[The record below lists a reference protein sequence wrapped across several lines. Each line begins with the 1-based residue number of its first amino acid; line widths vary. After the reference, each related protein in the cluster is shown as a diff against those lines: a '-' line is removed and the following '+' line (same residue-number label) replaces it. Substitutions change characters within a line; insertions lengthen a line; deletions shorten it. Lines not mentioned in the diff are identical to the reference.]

1 MNGGATVGSALR
13 GSATVVAFTL
23 VVVPILMVVVAAFS
37 PSDFFQFPPPGFS
50 VRWFVEFFG
59 LENMRNAFLLSVEL
73 ALASATIATILGTFA
88 ALFLARRGGA
98 IGAFLQSL
106 FLAPLV
112 FPTIIL
118 GVALLL
124 LYKTIGMPV
133 LPGLLLAHCVV
144 GMPYGFR
151 TVLAS
156 AQALDPALEEAG
168 QSLGAGP
175 LRTLALVTL
184 PLVWPGV
191 LAGWLF
197 AFIVSFGELNTAL
210 FLTGPGVTT
219 LPIEIFSYL
228 QFQGSQLVI
237 AAASTVQIALIVI
250 LVAVI
255 ERIVGIETLARVTEN
270 QLLAEARRFF
280 AKADRLRPQS
290 G

>member
-1 MNGGATVGSALR
+1 MPTAGSVLRAAATL
-13 GSATVVAFTL
+13 VAFAL
-23 VVVPILMVVVAAFS
+23 IVVPILIVVLAAFS
-37 PSDFFQFPPPGFS
+37 PSDYFQFPPPGLS
-50 VRWFVEFFG
+50 MRWFIEFFR
-59 LENMRNAFLLSVEL
+59 LDNMRSAFALSVEL
-73 ALASATIATILGTFA
+73 ALASATIATILGTLA
-88 ALFLARRGGA
+88 ALYLARRGGMLA
-98 IGAFLQSL
+98 NILQSL
-106 FLAPLV
+106 FVAPLV

-133 LPGLLLAHCVV
+133 FSGLLLAHCVV

-156 AQALDPALEEAG
+156 AQGLDPSLEEAG

-175 LRTLALVTL
+175 LRTLVLVTL
-184 PLVWPGV
+184 PLIWPGV
-191 LAGWLF
+191 LSGWLF

-237 AAASTVQIALIVI
+237 AAASSIQIALIVI
-250 LVAVI
+250 LVAVV
-255 ERIVGIETLARVTEN
+255 ERIVGIARITR
-270 QLLAEARRFF
+270 AR
-280 AKADRLRPQS
+280 
-290 G
+290 

>member
-59 LENMRNAFLLSVEL
+59 LDTMRSAFALSIEL
-73 ALASATIATILGTFA
+73 ALASATVATILGTLA
-88 ALFLARRGGA
+88 ALFLVRRRGPLAGV
-98 IGAFLQSL
+98 LHSL

-255 ERIVGIETLARVTEN
+255 ERIVGIARITR
-270 QLLAEARRFF
+270 AR
-280 AKADRLRPQS
+280 
-290 G
+290 

>member
-1 MNGGATVGSALR
+1 MPTAGSVLRAAATL
-13 GSATVVAFTL
+13 VAFAL
-23 VVVPILMVVVAAFS
+23 IVVPILIVVLAAFS
-37 PSDFFQFPPPGFS
+37 PSDYFQFPPPGLS
-50 VRWFVEFFG
+50 IRWFIEFFR
-59 LENMRNAFLLSVEL
+59 LDNMRSAFALSVEL
-73 ALASATIATILGTFA
+73 ALASATIATILGTLA
-88 ALFLARRGGA
+88 ALYLARRGGMLA
-98 IGAFLQSL
+98 NILQSL
-106 FLAPLV
+106 FVAPLV

-133 LPGLLLAHCVV
+133 FPGLLIAHCII
-144 GMPYGFR
+144 GLPYGFR

-175 LRTLALVTL
+175 LRTLFLVTL
-184 PLVWPGV
+184 PLIWPGV

-210 FLTGPGVTT
+210 FLTGPGITT

-237 AAASTVQIALIVI
+237 AAASTLQITLIV
-250 LVAVI
+250 LMVAFI
-255 ERIVGIETLARVTEN
+255 ERIVGIGRLIRAR
-270 QLLAEARRFF
+270 
-280 AKADRLRPQS
+280 
-290 G
+290 

>member
-1 MNGGATVGSALR
+1 MTRDVRSSDAGARIGRVVRIL
-13 GSATVVAFTL
+13 ATIVAFAL
-23 VVVPILMVVVAAFS
+23 VIVPIAIVIVAAFS
-37 PSDFFQFPPPGFS
+37 PSDYFQFPPPGFS
-50 VRWFVEFFG
+50 TRWFVEFFR
-59 LENMRNAFLLSVEL
+59 LETMRNAFALSIEL
-73 ALASATIATILGTFA
+73 ALAAATLSTLLGTLA
-88 ALFLARRGGA
+88 ALYLARRRGPA
-98 IGAFLQSL
+98 SALLQSL

-124 LYKTIGMPV
+124 MYKTLGMPIF
-133 LPGLLLAHCVV
+133 PGLLLAHCIV

-156 AQALDPALEEAG
+156 AQSLDPALEEAG

-175 LRTLALVTL
+175 LSTLLLVTL

-210 FLTGPGVTT
+210 FLTGPGMTT

-228 QFQGSQLVI
+228 QFEGSQLVI
-237 AAASTVQIALIVI
+237 AAASSVQIALIVV
-250 LVAVI
+250 LVAAI
-255 ERIVGIETLARVTEN
+255 ERVVGVARLTR
-270 QLLAEARRFF
+270 AR
-280 AKADRLRPQS
+280 
-290 G
+290 